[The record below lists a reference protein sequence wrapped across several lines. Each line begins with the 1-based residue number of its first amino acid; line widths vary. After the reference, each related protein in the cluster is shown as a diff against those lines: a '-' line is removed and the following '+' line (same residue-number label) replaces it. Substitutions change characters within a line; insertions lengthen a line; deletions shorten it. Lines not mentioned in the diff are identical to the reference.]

1 MNLPKHTNLT
11 RSRLYLVDNRALPDG
26 SWVHPVNVANA
37 AALDACEMRVT
48 FLDVGVSRAGPAE
61 LRDLIAAQR
70 PDEIVWA
77 SDRDPLFDGEFT
89 RYKPIAYDKPA
100 FPVLDR
106 WQAERYAIKYA
117 PGFMG
122 WQLQVHALPM
132 GPEWFAAYVADLR
145 NRVPAHTSAVVFG
158 LELCAYQTEAIAILG
173 TLGKP
178 WSCAA
183 SSTLLHRVG
192 ECMSAGCIGYIVDLD
207 TVDCETIVAAKLRG
221 LLVHALGSNPARAL
235 EVPVD
240 SFTPFVLTPAKT
252 EDAA

>member
-1 MNLPKHTNLT
+1 MNLPKQTNLT

-26 SWVHPVNVANA
+26 SWVYPVNAAYA

-48 FLDVGVSRAGPAE
+48 FLDIAVSRAGPPE
-61 LRDLIAAQR
+61 IRDLIAAQR
-70 PDEIVWA
+70 PDEIVWHGA
-77 SDRDPLFDGEFT
+77 EAPFEGAFT
-89 RYKPIAYDKPA
+89 RFKEVAYGKPA

-122 WQLQVHALPM
+122 WQLQVHALPL
-132 GPEWFAAYVADLR
+132 GAEWFAAYVADLR
-145 NRVPAHTSAVVFG
+145 NRFPAHTSAVVFG

-178 WSCAA
+178 WSCAV

-192 ECMSAGCIGYIVDLD
+192 EMMSAGCIGYIVDLD

-235 EVPVD
+235 DIPVD
-240 SFTPFVLTPAKT
+240 SFTPFVLTSAKT